1 MPIISISGNI
11 GAGKSTLLKRLE
23 SMGHT
28 VMFEGI
34 NRGAWGGLLKKYYD
48 DPKKYA
54 YLFQTTVLA
63 DMAEQ
68 WNVLARAKLGDKIV
82 FTERSC
88 LDNMAF
94 TSLIYEDGNMTNDEY
109 ATFKRLHA
117 LIGTNPDHVVM
128 LCAKTSTC
136 LDRIRFRDRD
146 GEDKITVQYL
156 DKINA
161 HTERV
166 LSDNG
171 VPYSIVRV
179 EGKAPDQIAKS
190 VDMLVRSL
198 RFPHATLSEVLK
210 KSDK

>member
-117 LIGTNPDHVVM
+117 LIGTNPDMVVM
-128 LCAKTSTC
+128 LRASTSTC

-156 DKINA
+156 DKIKA

-166 LSDNG
+166 LYDSG
-171 VPYSIVRV
+171 VPYVIELV
-179 EGKAPDQIAKS
+179 EGKAPDQLVKS
-190 VDMLVRSL
+190 VDAAVECLK
-198 RFPHATLSEVLK
+198 LSRWREVFK